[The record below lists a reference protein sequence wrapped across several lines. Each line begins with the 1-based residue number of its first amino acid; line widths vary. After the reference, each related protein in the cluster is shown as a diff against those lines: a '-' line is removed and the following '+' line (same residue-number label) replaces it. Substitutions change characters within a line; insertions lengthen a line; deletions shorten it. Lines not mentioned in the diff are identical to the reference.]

1 MKPELVRSH
10 TFHKRLGGPDNAF
23 RYSIDYVMSE
33 PEVQT
38 SLPTLLSRNR
48 FNIAAIHDRDHG
60 GQVDNGQGAAWVRQ
74 VLTDFKMSE
83 LAEMRIL
90 LVAQPRILGFLF
102 NPVSFWLVVDDEN
115 NLRAVIAEVNNTY
128 GERHSYLCVNDDLR
142 PIKPNDTLTARKVFY
157 VSPFQD
163 VSGRYDFR
171 FDYQDGHFGVR
182 IDFRDGNKGLVATI
196 RGTRQ
201 NLRSTDILWS
211 LVRRPFGS
219 VRVIALI
226 YYQALIL
233 RLKGARMRPVPAP
246 PELEVTR

>member
-1 MKPELVRSH
+1 
-10 TFHKRLGGPDNAF
+10 
-23 RYSIDYVMSE
+23 
-33 PEVQT
+33 
-38 SLPTLLSRNR
+38 
-48 FNIAAIHDRDHG
+48 
-60 GQVDNGQGAAWVRQ
+60 
-74 VLTDFKMSE
+74 
-83 LAEMRIL
+83 MRIL

-171 FDYQDGHFGVR
+171 FDYQDGYFGVR

-219 VRVIALI
+219 LRVIALI